1 MAETRTIDDR
11 LSAALAWLITGNT
24 VEASKICGIPDR
36 TIRDWMSKDWW
47 EPILEEARKSKQK
60 ELDAVWT
67 RIIHKAAVEINDR
80 LDNGD
85 ATLNKFGDIKRVP
98 IKAKDLSFILSVVA
112 DKRALARGEPT
123 SRSEKKTVEESL
135 KVVADRLESFDPPTK
150 SDTEK
155 LTH

>member
-1 MAETRTIDDR
+1 MPEIRTIDDR
-11 LSAALAWLITGNT
+11 LDAALAWLITGNT
-24 VEASKICGIPDR
+24 VEASKLCGVPDR
-36 TIRDWMSKDWW
+36 TIREWMSKEWW
-47 EPILEEARKSKQK
+47 EPILEEARKAKQK

-85 ATLNKFGDIKRVP
+85 SVVTKFGKIEKLP
-98 IKAKDLSFILSVVA
+98 IRARDLSFILSVVA

-135 KVVADRLESFDPPTK
+135 NSVAKRLESFDKPDVSVK
-150 SDTEK
+150 
-155 LTH
+155 H

>member
-24 VEASKICGIPDR
+24 VEASKICGVPDR

-47 EPILEEARKSKQK
+47 EPVLEEARKSKQK

-67 RIIHKAAVEINDR
+67 RIIHKAAIEINDR

-85 ATLNKFGDIKRVP
+85 ATLTKDGSIKKVP

-123 SRSEKKTVEESL
+123 SRRESKSSTEEGLRSISDAIEQIQNEKSI
-135 KVVADRLESFDPPTK
+135 
-150 SDTEK
+150 K
-155 LTH
+155 LN